1 MSRRLQFPRPLGWDT
16 DYWLCRCE
24 GFAVEAAQGRLG
36 IVEEVRFRSR
46 LDRPDELLVRGG
58 LFGGRA
64 FVVPVADVEEVVPQH
79 ERLVVRSAPRQ
90 GSHARLARL
99 RAYLVAALG
108 AR

>member
-1 MSRRLQFPRPLGWDT
+1 MSRQLELPRPLGWDT

-24 GFAVEAAQGRLG
+24 GFAVEAPGGRLG

-58 LFGGRA
+58 IFGGRS
-64 FVVPVADVEEVVPQH
+64 FVVGVADVVEITPQQQ
-79 ERLVVRSAPRQ
+79 RLVLRSAPREPR
-90 GSHARLARL
+90 HDPLARL
-99 RAYLVAALG
+99 RSYLAATLG